1 MRTTRLAT
9 LTRLSLAVAA
19 TALATLAGGSSVEA
33 QERPPGL
40 LNTLEVRALVARGDP
55 VDNDRLFV
63 HFRVLWDRY
72 LTEAERHDSLARSF
86 MGNPNR
92 TSGGGT
98 REHCKQLATLNRQSA
113 ETVRELALYHKR
125 LAEGIT
131 ATLPPGAARFQ
142 GGAGAPDPTAQELD
156 ALAARARTRT
166 DHLALAEYLR
176 VVARRHTRDANEHM
190 RQALTFRGGRLA
202 QAGGHHED
210 EAGAH
215 RAAARD
221 AMRAAE
227 LHRQLATAGE

>member
-1 MRTTRLAT
+1 MRTARLAT
-9 LTRLSLAVAA
+9 HIRFSPAVAV
-19 TALATLAGGSSVEA
+19 TAFVILAGGSSAAA

-92 TSGGGT
+92 TPGGDT
-98 REHCKQLATLNRQSA
+98 REHCKQRATLNRQSA
-113 ETVRELALYHKR
+113 EIARELALYHKQ

-131 ATLPPGAARFQ
+131 ATLPTGAARFQ

-176 VVARRHTRDANEHM
+176 MVARRHTRDANEHM
-190 RQALTFRGGRLA
+190 RQALTFRGGRLG
-202 QAGGHHED
+202 QAAVHHEN
-210 EAGAH
+210 EAGAA
-215 RAAARD
+215 REAARE
-221 AMRAAE
+221 ATRTAE
-227 LHRQLATAGE
+227 LHRQLATIGE